1 MAVGLFDFAKFT
13 EEVPELGLGL
23 DGVWG
28 EDLHSVDLGVWVLF
42 CWDVSTHDLCSDKK
56 GGGEE
61 RLFVWMC
68 RRERERRQDDVCAK
82 SD

>member
-1 MAVGLFDFAKFT
+1 
-13 EEVPELGLGL
+13 
-23 DGVWG
+23 
-28 EDLHSVDLGVWVLF
+28 LGVWVLF